1 MAMVAHV
8 KAGDIINDRYIDT
21 ENNRIQKQYKIV
33 KVFPYMVLT
42 EYDVFNGIVNVTLK
56 RCFSYGDLVQRGM
69 EISSTYYVKA
79 SEVIQRTDYDL
90 EVSD

>member
-1 MAMVAHV
+1 MAIVAHV
-8 KAGDIINDRYIDT
+8 KAGDVINERYIDT
-21 ENNRIQKQYKIV
+21 ENNRIQKQYRVV

-42 EYDVFNGIVNVTLK
+42 EYDVFNGIGNVTLK

-69 EISSTYYVKA
+69 EISNTYYVKA

-90 EVSD
+90 EVCD

>member
-1 MAMVAHV
+1 MVAHV